1 MKYIAMTSYL
11 NNSSIYTEDGI
22 VCHIP
27 PEQPLLLDLRSCILG
42 WRDSRRDYNKDC
54 SGSVWS
60 TTLEKRIFLK
70 IYELEK
76 Q

>member
-42 WRDSRRDYNKDC
+42 WRDSRKAYSK
-54 SGSVWS
+54 
-60 TTLEKRIFLK
+60 LK
-70 IYELEK
+70 YAPQNSLASEASCV
-76 Q
+76 